1 MHTFH
6 RHLSQKH
13 ASISS
18 YVCRLYWPI
27 RIHPK
32 NKKEAGYTGTM
43 TRANPN
49 LYLRVFIVILRRY
62 MTRQVASTTALVLG
76 FLVVMM
82 LGGRLIR
89 YFGIAAEGRLD
100 ISLLFTIIGY
110 NLPYFLELILPL
122 SFFIALM
129 LVFGRLYVDQEMAV
143 INASGVSR
151 GKLGRLI
158 TPLILA
164 LFVAE
169 AALSIVGKPWGV
181 RSSESVWQQQA
192 LTSAFDLIRPK
203 EFISS
208 GNYHLYVGSLSDD
221 KSQLQDVVLIQSGSA
236 SKPSTVDNN
245 ATADTAQL
253 TESAALAEQLPLD
266 KLPQS
271 LTDNTNQQ
279 ITKDT
284 ITLAKSAK
292 QVENSASGVTQL
304 DLFQGRRYEVGAG
317 SLKYNQVGFDRYR
330 ITLTESPKE
339 VVTEENIETQAIA
352 PLWQAAT
359 GSTANMEARRAAQ
372 GELGYRFALP
382 WLMIIAPMLAI
393 PLAQVKPRQG
403 RWLRLFPAILLFVSC
418 ALGIISLKN
427 AVAKGS
433 VSVFSYAWLII
444 GFMALALYLN
454 WGSRIQHRLRFRS
467 SAKEEVNTDAN
478 NKSNGGSL

>member
-1 MHTFH
+1 
-6 RHLSQKH
+6 
-13 ASISS
+13 
-18 YVCRLYWPI
+18 
-27 RIHPK
+27 
-32 NKKEAGYTGTM
+32 
-43 TRANPN
+43 
-49 LYLRVFIVILRRY
+49 

-122 SFFIALM
+122 AFFIALM

-151 GKLGRLI
+151 GRLARLM

-164 LFVAE
+164 LFVGE

-181 RSSESVWQQQA
+181 RSSEAVWQQQA
-192 LTSAFDLIRPK
+192 LTSAFDLIRPN

-221 KSQLQDVVLIQSGSA
+221 KKKLQDVILIQSEPTPKGNTVKSA
-236 SKPSTVDNN
+236 DMNN
-245 ATADTAQL
+245 TIDQETADQMGISDMPKDIINSDAKDI
-253 TESAALAEQLPLD
+253 S
-266 KLPQS
+266 
-271 LTDNTNQQ
+271 
-279 ITKDT
+279 KDT
-284 ITLAKSAK
+284 ITLAKRAE
-292 QVENSASGVTQL
+292 QVNTGNSGVTQL

-317 SLKYNQVGFDRYR
+317 SLKYNQVAFDRYR
-330 ITLTESPKE
+330 ITLTESSQD
-339 VVTEENIETQAIA
+339 VITEDNIETQPIG

-359 GSTANMEARRAAQ
+359 GDAQAGTNNALRAAQ
-372 GELGYRFALP
+372 GELGYRLALP
-382 WLMIIAPMLAI
+382 WLMIIAPMLAV
-393 PLAQVKPRQG
+393 PLAQVRPRQG
-403 RWLRLFPAILLFVSC
+403 RWLRLFPSILLFVSC

-427 AVAKGS
+427 AVSKGS
-433 VSVFSYAWLII
+433 ISVWAYAWLVL

-454 WGSRIQHRLRFRS
+454 WGSRVQHRLRFRKQENRLAAATSINGMDNQHNS
-467 SAKEEVNTDAN
+467 SQ
-478 NKSNGGSL
+478 GGQS

>member
-1 MHTFH
+1 
-6 RHLSQKH
+6 
-13 ASISS
+13 
-18 YVCRLYWPI
+18 
-27 RIHPK
+27 
-32 NKKEAGYTGTM
+32 
-43 TRANPN
+43 
-49 LYLRVFIVILRRY
+49 

-122 SFFIALM
+122 AFFIALM

-151 GKLGRLI
+151 GRLARLM

-164 LFVAE
+164 LFVGE

-181 RSSESVWQQQA
+181 RSSEAVWQQQA
-192 LTSAFDLIRPK
+192 LTSAFDLIRPN

-221 KSQLQDVVLIQSGSA
+221 KKKLQDVILIQSEPTPKGTEKSIDA
-236 SKPSTVDNN
+236 KNTAANMNN
-245 ATADTAQL
+245 TIDQETADQMGISDMPKDIINRDAKNI
-253 TESAALAEQLPLD
+253 S
-266 KLPQS
+266 
-271 LTDNTNQQ
+271 
-279 ITKDT
+279 KDT
-284 ITLAKSAK
+284 ITLAKRAE
-292 QVENSASGVTQL
+292 QVNTGNSGVTQL

-317 SLKYNQVGFDRYR
+317 SLKYNQVAFDRYR
-330 ITLTESPKE
+330 ITLTESSQD
-339 VVTEENIETQAIA
+339 VITEDNIETQAIG

-359 GSTANMEARRAAQ
+359 GDAQTTTNNALRAAQ
-372 GELGYRFALP
+372 GELGYRLALP
-382 WLMIIAPMLAI
+382 WLMIIAPMLAV
-393 PLAQVKPRQG
+393 PLAQVRPRQG
-403 RWLRLFPAILLFVSC
+403 RWLRLFPSILLFVSC

-427 AVAKGS
+427 AVSKGS
-433 VSVFSYAWLII
+433 ISVWAYAWLVL

-454 WGSRIQHRLRFRS
+454 WGSRVQHRLRFRKQENRLTVAAPIS
-467 SAKEEVNTDAN
+467 SLDNQHN
-478 NKSNGGSL
+478 SSQGGQS

>member
-1 MHTFH
+1 
-6 RHLSQKH
+6 
-13 ASISS
+13 
-18 YVCRLYWPI
+18 
-27 RIHPK
+27 
-32 NKKEAGYTGTM
+32 
-43 TRANPN
+43 
-49 LYLRVFIVILRRY
+49 

-122 SFFIALM
+122 AFFIALM

-151 GKLGRLI
+151 GRLARLM

-164 LFVAE
+164 LFVGE

-181 RSSESVWQQQA
+181 RSSEAVWQQQA
-192 LTSAFDLIRPK
+192 LTSAFDLIRPN

-221 KSQLQDVVLIQSGSA
+221 KKKLQDVILIQSEPTPKGNTGKSA
-236 SKPSTVDNN
+236 DMNN
-245 ATADTAQL
+245 TIDQETADQMGISDMPKDIINRDAKDI
-253 TESAALAEQLPLD
+253 S
-266 KLPQS
+266 
-271 LTDNTNQQ
+271 
-279 ITKDT
+279 KDT
-284 ITLAKSAK
+284 ITLAKRAE
-292 QVENSASGVTQL
+292 QVNTGNSGVTQL

-317 SLKYNQVGFDRYR
+317 SLKYNQVAFDRYR
-330 ITLTESPKE
+330 ITLTESSQE
-339 VVTEENIETQAIA
+339 VITEDNIETQPIG

-359 GSTANMEARRAAQ
+359 GDAQADTNNALRAAQ
-372 GELGYRFALP
+372 GELGYRLALP
-382 WLMIIAPMLAI
+382 WLMIIAPMLAV
-393 PLAQVKPRQG
+393 PLAQVRPRQG
-403 RWLRLFPAILLFVSC
+403 RWLRLFPSILLFVSC

-427 AVAKGS
+427 AVSKGS
-433 VSVFSYAWLII
+433 ISVWAYAWLVL

-454 WGSRIQHRLRFRS
+454 WGSRVQHRLRFRKQENRLAAAAPIS
-467 SAKEEVNTDAN
+467 SLDNQHN
-478 NKSNGGSL
+478 SSQGGQS

>member
-1 MHTFH
+1 M
-6 RHLSQKH
+6 
-13 ASISS
+13 
-18 YVCRLYWPI
+18 
-27 RIHPK
+27 
-32 NKKEAGYTGTM
+32 
-43 TRANPN
+43 
-49 LYLRVFIVILRRY
+49 ILRRY

-122 SFFIALM
+122 AFFIALM

-151 GKLGRLI
+151 GRLARLM

-164 LFVAE
+164 LFVGE

-181 RSSESVWQQQA
+181 RSSEAVWQQQA
-192 LTSAFDLIRPK
+192 LTSAFDLIRPN

-221 KSQLQDVVLIQSGSA
+221 KKKLQDVILIQSEPTPKGNTGKSA
-236 SKPSTVDNN
+236 DMNN
-245 ATADTAQL
+245 TIDQETADQMGISDMPKDIINRDAKDI
-253 TESAALAEQLPLD
+253 S
-266 KLPQS
+266 
-271 LTDNTNQQ
+271 
-279 ITKDT
+279 KDT
-284 ITLAKSAK
+284 ITLAKRAE
-292 QVENSASGVTQL
+292 QVNTGNSGVTQL

-317 SLKYNQVGFDRYR
+317 SLKYNQVAFDRYR
-330 ITLTESPKE
+330 ITLTESSQE
-339 VVTEENIETQAIA
+339 VITEDNIETQPIG

-359 GSTANMEARRAAQ
+359 GDAQAGTNNALRAAQ
-372 GELGYRFALP
+372 GELGYRLALP
-382 WLMIIAPMLAI
+382 WLMIIAPMLAV
-393 PLAQVKPRQG
+393 PLAQVRPRQG
-403 RWLRLFPAILLFVSC
+403 RWLRLFPSILLFVSC

-427 AVAKGS
+427 AVSKGS
-433 VSVFSYAWLII
+433 ISVWAYAWLVL

-454 WGSRIQHRLRFRS
+454 WGSRVQHRLRFRKQENRLAAAAPIS
-467 SAKEEVNTDAN
+467 SLDNQHN
-478 NKSNGGSL
+478 SSQGGQS

>member
-1 MHTFH
+1 M
-6 RHLSQKH
+6 
-13 ASISS
+13 
-18 YVCRLYWPI
+18 
-27 RIHPK
+27 
-32 NKKEAGYTGTM
+32 
-43 TRANPN
+43 
-49 LYLRVFIVILRRY
+49 ILRRY

-122 SFFIALM
+122 AFFIALM

-151 GKLGRLI
+151 GRLARLM

-164 LFVAE
+164 LFVGE

-181 RSSESVWQQQA
+181 RSSEAVWQQQA
-192 LTSAFDLIRPK
+192 LTSAFDLIRPN

-221 KSQLQDVVLIQSGSA
+221 KKKLQDVILIQSEPTPKGTEKSIDA
-236 SKPSTVDNN
+236 KNTAANMNN
-245 ATADTAQL
+245 TIDQETADQMGISDMPKDIINRDAKNI
-253 TESAALAEQLPLD
+253 S
-266 KLPQS
+266 
-271 LTDNTNQQ
+271 
-279 ITKDT
+279 KDT
-284 ITLAKSAK
+284 ITLAKRAE
-292 QVENSASGVTQL
+292 QVNTGNSGVTQL

-317 SLKYNQVGFDRYR
+317 SLKYNQVAFDRYR
-330 ITLTESPKE
+330 ITLTESSQD
-339 VVTEENIETQAIA
+339 VITEDNIETQAIG

-359 GSTANMEARRAAQ
+359 GDAQTSTNNALRAAQ
-372 GELGYRFALP
+372 GELGYRLALP
-382 WLMIIAPMLAI
+382 WLMIIAPMLAV
-393 PLAQVKPRQG
+393 PLAQVRPRQG
-403 RWLRLFPAILLFVSC
+403 RWLRLFPSILLFVSC

-427 AVAKGS
+427 AVSKGS
-433 VSVFSYAWLII
+433 ISVWAYAWLVL

-454 WGSRIQHRLRFRS
+454 WGSRVQHRLRFRKQENRLTVAAPIS
-467 SAKEEVNTDAN
+467 SLDNQHN
-478 NKSNGGSL
+478 SSQGGQS